1 MFFSSFE
8 HDAALEEVDW
18 RDWIATPTQCVFGLF
33 DGETLVGITAA
44 YTHRDD
50 PDGHTALLGTSYV
63 RPAYRGRGLARLLY
77 ETRLAWIRAR
87 GTFHRVV
94 VSHRRSIE
102 RVLCNLLR
110 NAIHHGR
117 RNPVEVHVH
126 DGPRGRVEEVD
137 GGPFQRALR

>member
-63 RPAYRGRGLARLLY
+63 QPAYRGRGLARLLY

-94 VSHRRSIE
+94 VSHRRSNEPSRRAIE
-102 RVLCNLLR
+102 RCGFELTGNQSRTWPDGAVEDELLYQLDLT
-110 NAIHHGR
+110 AHGA
-117 RNPVEVHVH
+117 
-126 DGPRGRVEEVD
+126 PR
-137 GGPFQRALR
+137 